1 MAECLVAG
9 VGFHPFGKFADRSLK
24 DLGAVAVLEAVRD
37 AGVTLADV
45 ETAYVGNSYAGL
57 LTGQE
62 SVRGQV
68 ILRHL
73 GLSGIPVINVEN
85 ACASGATA
93 FHQAAMVVRSEAV
106 DTALVL
112 GVEKLFVDD
121 TRRSIR
127 AISSS
132 TDVEVMGG
140 RGVQFTALYAMKARE
155 TMEAYGIPIESI
167 ARVVVKNSR
176 NGSLNPIA
184 QFRKPRSIES
194 VLSSRVISEPL
205 TLPMCSSISDGAAAA
220 VLVSKRKAQQIGLRK
235 PVYVRGCG
243 LRSGEY
249 QRRNGTAPKDSV
261 RIAADKAYAESGI
274 GYDDLDFL
282 EVHDAA
288 ASAEIDHLVSL
299 RIASSVEK
307 GYQELVAGRY
317 DLNGGLPINTSG
329 GLLSRGHPNGATGV
343 AQVGEIVLQIRGEA
357 GERQIRN
364 GRPIRSGLCLNTG
377 GRVED
382 DRAAIAVTVLS
393 S

>member
-1 MAECLVAG
+1 MAECLIAG
-9 VGFHPFGKFADRSLK
+9 VGFHPFGKFADSSLK

-37 AGVTLADV
+37 AGITLADV

-57 LTGQE
+57 ICGQE

-73 GLSGIPVINVEN
+73 GLSGIPVVNVEN

-93 FHQAAMVVRSEAV
+93 LHQAAMAIRSEAV
-106 DTALVL
+106 ETALVL

-155 TMEAYGIPIESI
+155 TMETYGIPIESI

-184 QFRKPRSIES
+184 QFRKPQSIES

-205 TLPMCSSISDGAAAA
+205 TVPMCSSIADGAAAT
-220 VLVSKRKAQQIGLRK
+220 VLVSKRKAQQIGLQK

-249 QRRNGTAPKDSV
+249 QRRDGTGPKDSV
-261 RIAADKAYAESGI
+261 QIAADKAYAESGI
-274 GYDDLDFL
+274 GYDDLDFV
-282 EVHDAA
+282 EIHDAA
-288 ASAEIDHLVSL
+288 ASAEVDHLVSL
-299 RIASSVEK
+299 GVTSVEK
-307 GYQELVAGRY
+307 GYQELIAGRY
-317 DLNGGLPINTSG
+317 DLNGELPVNTSG
-329 GLLSRGHPNGATGV
+329 GLLSRGHPTGATGV
-343 AQVGEIVLQIRGEA
+343 AQVAEVVLQIRGEA

-364 GRPIRSGLCLNTG
+364 GRPIRAGLCLNTG
-377 GRVED
+377 GRIED

>member
-24 DLGAVAVLEAVRD
+24 DLGAVAVLKAVRD
-37 AGVTLADV
+37 AGITLADV

-57 LTGQE
+57 IAGQE

-73 GLSGIPVINVEN
+73 GLSGIPVVNVEN

-93 FHQAAMVVRSEAV
+93 LHQAAMAIRSEAV

-112 GVEKLFVDD
+112 GVEKLFVED

-140 RGVQFTALYAMKARE
+140 RGMQFTALYAMKAQQ
-155 TMEAYGIPIESI
+155 TMKTYDIPIESI

-184 QFRKPRSIES
+184 QFRKPQAIES
-194 VLSSRVISEPL
+194 VLSSRTISEPL
-205 TLPMCSSISDGAAAA
+205 TLPMCSSIADGAAAV
-220 VLVSKRKAQQIGLRK
+220 VLVSKRKAHQIGLRK
-235 PVYVRGCG
+235 SVYIRGCG

-249 QRRNGTAPKDSV
+249 QRRNGNAPKDPV
-261 RIAADKAYAESGI
+261 RNAADKAYADSGI
-274 GYDDLDFL
+274 GYDELDFL

-288 ASAEIDHLVSL
+288 ASAEIDHLASL
-299 RIASSVEK
+299 RITSIEK

-317 DLNGGLPINTSG
+317 DLNGELPVNTSG
-329 GLLSRGHPNGATGV
+329 GLLSRGHPTGATGV
-343 AQVGEIVLQIRGEA
+343 AQVAEAVLQIRGEA

-364 GRPIRSGLCLNTG
+364 GHPIRSGLCLNTG